1 MGKNSVQYLRFIKE
15 LEQLKN
21 VTRTA
26 WTSEG
31 HQESTAEHSWRLAV
45 LAGVMLPEFP
55 ELDGQKVLMLALVH
69 DIGELYEGDRSA
81 ADFPDAGE
89 KYEEEAKGVRR
100 AAAAL
105 EEPVRSR
112 LIQLWEEYEAGET
125 GEARLVKAL
134 DKAETIIQHNQG
146 QNPSDFDYEFNL
158 GYGKQLFGD
167 SEILED
173 LRLHID
179 EETRESIRRRDEE
192 K

>member
-105 EEPVRSR
+105 EEPVRGC